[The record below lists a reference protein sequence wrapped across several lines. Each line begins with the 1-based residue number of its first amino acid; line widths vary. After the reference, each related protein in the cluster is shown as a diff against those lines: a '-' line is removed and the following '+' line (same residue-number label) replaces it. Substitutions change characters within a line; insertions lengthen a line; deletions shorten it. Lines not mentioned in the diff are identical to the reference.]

1 MTDQEKIKDME
12 LQIATLLSDQKYLLR
27 KNEDQWVN
35 IQELRMLLKK
45 IHLMANQIENQGRIV
60 EGMAQ
65 RIHELQDIDIDEL
78 YEASEPQVLV
88 TPEEVK
94 L

>member
-35 IQELRMLLKK
+35 IQKLRMLFKK
-45 IHLMANQIENQGRIV
+45 IY
-60 EGMAQ
+60 
-65 RIHELQDIDIDEL
+65 HELQDIDIDEL